1 MSSSL
6 TERDGD
12 GGRDD
17 VVMGGGG
24 AVDED
29 VPELPEPGSSTAA
42 NDGHAQH
49 DRSQGD
55 DDDDED
61 SRTIRGADAEDD
73 AADVS
78 VGTDGAADG
87 EDAATTPTESR
98 PEPPSTPVHSGNG
111 TASRSRYREL
121 LEEQQQDSAS
131 EDGSALGLPR
141 RPGSPGGDSFVSV
154 PDSSASNRNSI
165 VSSAGGSSVFPSSG
179 SLSRFGL
186 RGASPSFRPFD
197 QRFQSRIASPSGS
210 SSGLLS
216 PAGRPSSPGLLHFNA
231 SHNRSGSV
239 NSQLQHA
246 DPSSMPF
253 AVGGS
258 TESPSPPWEVV
269 RWTKLTKLSSQ
280 CFSESAKRNFG
291 SPTCMA
297 VSASIVVGTTKGVLL
312 VFDYNQTLKLIIG
325 MGTKA
330 VEAGAITSVAISS
343 DYTTV
348 AGGHADGSI
357 FTWETS
363 RSSRPFLHIPPMDA
377 AQAHNPGRTAS
388 GHMPGFCVTHLGF
401 LGTRRTALVSAD
413 DRGMAFAHLATRGTG
428 ALGRTVKTSRILG
441 RYPGA
446 KPPVSGKQIK
456 PSTVLAFAPL
466 PLGNL
471 DRATDSMGLTAML
484 TPYLL
489 VIVSTTPV
497 ANTQHKSPRPKE
509 VAPHSAMSGCLAWF
523 PAVRLNVPDPRSGDR
538 ISRAKLVYCWS
549 NVLTVLDVDEIPS
562 EDKEKQHSLHCK
574 ARSRWKCEE
583 AIVAVQ
589 WLTRSVLAVLTI
601 SQRLI
606 VLEDHSMRVT
616 EAFDL
621 LNRYIYHTD
630 LFSRQ
635 LQNVVETLD
644 EADTSMHGVVADA
657 FYMSFKAY
665 KGRLFLLGF
674 NDMAIGALSNWADRL
689 IALMEHGDYVGAIQ
703 LATSFYT
710 GDADK
715 HTIGLPEHTETRH
728 TMVQERLME
737 IMAASLKYAFSRR
750 QHNRETADDSHLRE
764 LAQTCFAACESVG
777 DTAFVFDE
785 MFEWFEESG
794 TEGIFL
800 ETLEPYILEQTITA
814 VPPTVV
820 KAMVG
825 HYVGRGMESRL
836 EEIICHMNTATLDL
850 DQITSLCKQHG
861 LYDALVYVWNQAMRD
876 FITPLI
882 DLLSLLVPHMPNGEY
897 EAPENAAGE
906 QDMHDT
912 NALKL
917 FPYLSYVLTGRI
929 YPTGESMDD
938 ATQQQAK
945 SEILWFLF
953 SGKSVAW
960 PRGTS
965 ARRRFLTRP
974 NQSQEPSFPYLRM
987 ILKFHAPSFLSA
999 LNEAFEDS
1007 FLNDSPDKQLV
1018 NGSRPARDLPEEQV
1032 FGLTVDRQYILSI
1045 LIEIMNPADFAPED
1059 TIYLDM
1065 FIARNLP
1072 KYPQYLLIP
1081 ESTLTKVLA
1090 GLCHYP
1096 GGDLEEDAQLSAEYL
1111 LSVYH
1116 PPDMASLIP
1125 LFKAAGF
1132 YRILKRIYRTD
1143 KHYGKL
1149 VQTYFEDPDDQHG
1162 VFACI
1167 AECLRL
1173 QATGGHAEG
1182 PGSGVVKR
1190 RVQEVHNVIRE
1201 HSVELVVLDPA
1212 EAARTLDA
1220 YAPEL
1225 HPHVLDAIH
1234 DRHDL
1239 QYTYLKTILEDAAA
1253 DTAAQDAHADSGRR
1267 RQTKQD
1273 HRDTSSASPSADS
1286 RRDLIEQY
1294 VRLMCEFDPQHVS
1307 DYVGMVQ
1314 SANLRL
1320 EGLLPT
1326 MEDTG
1331 VIDAAVVL
1339 MAQDGQVREAMGR
1352 LVQHLHAL
1360 EAAVQGLLTANPSGS
1375 GGDSGGNQ
1383 NGTDTSDD
1391 EDARSDGG
1399 ASNAT
1404 VVQRSATEDLMRA
1417 LQRYT
1422 HVGIW
1427 LCQRQADT
1435 TIRRPSRPLSK
1446 TQQTSKTASDGAGDK
1461 EDDGLSPDEKLW
1473 LDLIDATVQITRN
1486 LSSHIHDTPDG
1497 QRTADAAPATTNGAA
1512 AHTGTGADSEPVPK
1526 AEADKLVGLLRS
1538 LVQHTFTALLT
1549 TTSSGPLPSTPS
1561 PGRSAPSRSSSRR
1574 GGSAITGAGNSL
1586 SFLRILKAFLTRAA
1600 VSSPSLADLR
1610 TVLASIFSAY
1620 TYEASILR
1628 LANRLL
1634 ERSLFVS
1641 VQRSVELRQRG
1652 WRAKKSTCEACG
1664 RRVWGPGVVQSHGG
1678 PGTAALQPGQ
1688 GGTQSEGGLSIYE
1701 AWEAKQAAETERR
1714 NEKKRTI
1721 LMASRGGLDRG
1732 KGKDNGDAAAA
1743 AAHGT
1748 GGKGKDRLAPPS
1760 SPLLELPDRT
1770 GGPGGRRTP
1779 SPRPGLQPQ
1788 LAAPGGGDA
1797 YLRPNKDGAVDATVA
1812 SDGRLAVPGSD
1823 GGDGG
1828 VGGPRSP
1835 SAAAL
1840 GPLVLFAC
1848 RHIYHQRCL
1857 DALEA
1862 ARAASETDG
1871 SSNGAAAGGSN
1882 GNGMVHKRRQ
1892 HGERDRDYVC
1902 PIDG

>member
-1 MSSSL
+1 M
-6 TERDGD
+6 TTYI
-12 GGRDD
+12 GR
-17 VVMGGGG
+17 
-24 AVDED
+24 
-29 VPELPEPGSSTAA
+29 PAA
-42 NDGHAQH
+42 N
-49 DRSQGD
+49 
-55 DDDDED
+55 
-61 SRTIRGADAEDD
+61 
-73 AADVS
+73 
-78 VGTDGAADG
+78 
-87 EDAATTPTESR
+87 
-98 PEPPSTPVHSGNG
+98 
-111 TASRSRYREL
+111 
-121 LEEQQQDSAS
+121 
-131 EDGSALGLPR
+131 
-141 RPGSPGGDSFVSV
+141 
-154 PDSSASNRNSI
+154 
-165 VSSAGGSSVFPSSG
+165 
-179 SLSRFGL
+179 
-186 RGASPSFRPFD
+186 
-197 QRFQSRIASPSGS
+197 
-210 SSGLLS
+210 
-216 PAGRPSSPGLLHFNA
+216 
-231 SHNRSGSV
+231 
-239 NSQLQHA
+239 
-246 DPSSMPF
+246 
-253 AVGGS
+253 
-258 TESPSPPWEVV
+258 
-269 RWTKLTKLSSQ
+269 LTS
-280 CFSESAKRNFG
+280 
-291 SPTCMA
+291 
-297 VSASIVVGTTKGVLL
+297 
-312 VFDYNQTLKLIIG
+312 
-325 MGTKA
+325 A
-330 VEAGAITSVAISS
+330 VEAGAITSVAISE

-357 FTWETS
+357 FTWDTS

-377 AQAHNPGRTAS
+377 AQVQNPNRTAS
-388 GHMPGFCVTHLGF
+388 GHMPGFSVTHLGF

-428 ALGRTVKTSRILG
+428 ALGRTVKTNRILG
-441 RYPGA
+441 RYPGS

-466 PLGNL
+466 PLGNV
-471 DRATDSMGLTAML
+471 DRATDTMGLTAML

-497 ANTQHKSPRPKE
+497 ANTQHKTPRPKE

-523 PAVRLNVPDPRSGDR
+523 PAVQLKVPDLRSGDH
-538 ISRAKLVYCWS
+538 IAKAKLVYCWS

-562 EDKEKQHSLHCK
+562 EDKEKQHTLHCK

-621 LNRYIYHTD
+621 LNRYIYHAD

-644 EADTSMHGVVADA
+644 EEDTSMHGVVADA

-665 KGRLFLLGF
+665 KGRLFLLCF

-715 HTIGLPEHTETRH
+715 LTIGLSEDTATRH

-737 IMAASLKYAFSRR
+737 IMAASLKYAFSQR
-750 QHNRETADDSHLRE
+750 QRNRDAADDSHLLE
-764 LAQTCFAACESVG
+764 LAQTCFTACESVG
-777 DTAFVFDE
+777 DTDFVFDE
-785 MFEWFEESG
+785 MYEWFEETG

-820 KAMVG
+820 KAMVS

-912 NALKL
+912 NALKM

-929 YPTGESMDD
+929 YPTGEVMDD

-945 SEILWFLF
+945 SEIFWFLF
-953 SGKSVAW
+953 SGKSVIW
-960 PRGTS
+960 PRGSS
-965 ARRRFLTRP
+965 ASKRFLTRP

-1007 FLNDSPDKQLV
+1007 FLNDSPEKQLV
-1018 NGSRPARDLPEEQV
+1018 NGSTARNLPEEQV

-1081 ESTLTKVLA
+1081 ESTLTKVLV

-1096 GGDLEEDAQLSAEYL
+1096 GADLEEDAQLSAEYL

-1116 PPDMASLIP
+1116 PPDMSDLIP

-1143 KHYGKL
+1143 KQYGKL
-1149 VQTYFEDPDDQHG
+1149 LQTYFEDPNDQHG
-1162 VFACI
+1162 VFECI
-1167 AECLRL
+1167 AECLRV
-1173 QATGGHAEG
+1173 QTAGDNAES
-1182 PGSGVVKR
+1182 PSSGAVKR
-1190 RVQEVHNVIRE
+1190 CIQEVHNVVRE
-1201 HSVELVVLDPA
+1201 HSFELVVLDPA
-1212 EAARTLDA
+1212 EAARKLDE

-1225 HPHVLDAIH
+1225 HPHVLDSIK

-1239 QYTYLKTILEDAAA
+1239 QYTYLKTILEDAEADAA
-1253 DTAAQDAHADSGRR
+1253 IRDSQGDGGRR
-1267 RQTKQD
+1267 RQKKQD
-1273 HRDTSSASPSADS
+1273 RDMPSSASAEN

-1294 VRLMCEFDPQHVS
+1294 VRLMCQFDPSHVS
-1307 DYVGMVQ
+1307 DYVGIVQ

-1320 EGLLPT
+1320 DELLPT

-1339 MAQDGQVREAMGR
+1339 MAQDGQVHEAMGR
-1352 LVQHLHAL
+1352 LVQHLHTL
-1360 EAAVQGLLTANPSGS
+1360 ESAVQGLLTSGH
-1375 GGDSGGNQ
+1375 GGGNASCAEK
-1383 NGTDTSDD
+1383 NGTEKSDD
-1391 EDARSDGG
+1391 EDVRSDSG
-1399 ASNAT
+1399 ASNVT
-1404 VVQRSATEDLMRA
+1404 IVQRNAAEDLMRA
-1417 LQRYT
+1417 LQKYT

-1427 LCQRQADT
+1427 LCQRQTDT
-1435 TIRRPSRPLSK
+1435 TKRRPSRQLTK
-1446 TQQTSKTASDGAGDK
+1446 QQKKASDGLGDNE
-1461 EDDGLSPDEKLW
+1461 EDNLSPDEKLW
-1473 LDLIDATVQITRN
+1473 LDLIDTTVQITRN
-1486 LSSHIHDTPDG
+1486 LSSHIHDIPESERAT
-1497 QRTADAAPATTNGAA
+1497 DAATAATTNG
-1512 AHTGTGADSEPVPK
+1512 TSADAEPVPK

-1561 PGRSAPSRSSSRR
+1561 PGSAPSRSTSRR
-1574 GGSAITGAGNSL
+1574 GSAIAGAGNNL

-1620 TYEASILR
+1620 AYEESILR
-1628 LANRLL
+1628 LSNRLL

-1652 WRAKKSTCEACG
+1652 WRAKGSTCEACG
-1664 RRVWGPGVVQSHGG
+1664 RRVWGPGVVQAQGG
-1678 PGTAALQPGQ
+1678 LGNGQGQGPGQ
-1688 GGTQSEGGLSIYE
+1688 GGGGLSIYE

-1714 NEKKRTI
+1714 NEKKRAI

-1732 KGKDNGDAAAA
+1732 KGKDNGEAHAA
-1743 AAHGT
+1743 
-1748 GGKGKDRLAPPS
+1748 GKGKDRLAPS
-1760 SPLLELPDRT
+1760 SPLLELPDRS
-1770 GGPGGRRTP
+1770 GGPGRRTP
-1779 SPRPGLQPQ
+1779 SPRPGQ
-1788 LAAPGGGDA
+1788 LAPRGGDGD
-1797 YLRPNKDGAVDATVA
+1797 LGPNKDGDVGINVA
-1812 SDGRLAVPGSD
+1812 ADGGLTVPGNV
-1823 GGDGG
+1823 
-1828 VGGPRSP
+1828 VGGHLPP

-1848 RHIYHQRCL
+1848 RHIYHQGCL

-1862 ARAASETDG
+1862 AQAASDADG
-1871 SSNGAAAGGSN
+1871 NNSGAGAGSGN
-1882 GNGMVHKRRQ
+1882 GNGMVHKRRH